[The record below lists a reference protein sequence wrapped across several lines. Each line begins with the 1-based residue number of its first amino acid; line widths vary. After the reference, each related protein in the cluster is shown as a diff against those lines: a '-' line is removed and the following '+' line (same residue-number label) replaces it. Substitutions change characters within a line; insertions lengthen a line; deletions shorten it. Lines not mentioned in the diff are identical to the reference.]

1 MPQARAVKVDIDH
14 EGLDDT
20 TSTTH
25 LSQPAGFPCL
35 RLGQLHRAKG
45 LKRHSL
51 PTALFALLLG
61 AAFARA
67 QAQQGLPADDLPA
80 TFKAPERPTDFD
92 KRVVMVPMRDGVKL
106 YTVIMVPKSAKGA
119 PILLTRTP
127 YNAAARAQR
136 SESGRMIE
144 ALPLSDEGFV
154 EAGYI
159 RVYQD
164 VRGKYGSEGPYLM
177 TPPPVNS
184 GYNPTGADDTT
195 DAWDTIDWLVKNVPE
210 SNGRVGMIGSS
221 YEGFTVVMA
230 LLNPHPALK
239 VAAPESPMVDGW
251 MGDDWFHYG
260 AFRQPNIDYFL
271 GQTSKRGEGVHVP
284 HPGKDDYTNY
294 LRTGS
299 ADAFAKSEGMDQLP
313 GWKVMVDH
321 PAYDGFW
328 QSQALD
334 KLIAKRP
341 LTVPTM
347 WEQGLWDQE
356 DMWGAIHSYRA
367 LKATGTLDSMNFL
380 VMGPWFHSQIN
391 REGRSLG
398 TLTWATDTA
407 AQWRRDVLL
416 PFFNQ
421 YLKPGS
427 PVASTPSVFIYD
439 TGADH
444 WDKPKVF
451 PASCEAGCPVKSMP
465 LYLSAGSSLSLKAPA
480 ETNGAQFDEYVS
492 DPAKPVPYRPR
503 PVDPAD
509 NNGWRTWLV
518 TDQRFVD
525 GRPDVLTYE
534 TEPLTEAIKLSGEPM
549 VHLVASTS
557 GTDSDWVVKLIDV
570 QPDRMA
576 PPVDMSG
583 YELPIATDI
592 FRGRYRTSFEHPEP
606 IKSDEPL
613 PYVFALP
620 MVNHTFLPGHRIM
633 IQVQSTLFPLYD
645 RNPQRYVPNI
655 FTARP
660 EDYQKATQRIWHAP
674 GKASYISLPVVP
686 VDAEHP

>member
-1 MPQARAVKVDIDH
+1 MFAR
-14 EGLDDT
+14 
-20 TSTTH
+20 
-25 LSQPAGFPCL
+25 L
-35 RLGQLHRAKG
+35 RPVCILTL
-45 LKRHSL
+45 
-51 PTALFALLLG
+51 ALALCVSAD
-61 AAFARA
+61 AAFA
-67 QAQQGLPADDLPA
+67 QQKDLPINDVPAD
-80 TFKAPERPTDFD
+80 FKAPAQPSDFE
-92 KRVVMVPMRDGVKL
+92 KRIVMVPMRDGTKL
-106 YTVIMVPKSAKGA
+106 YTVIVVPKGAKGA

-127 YNAAARAQR
+127 YNAAKRAAR
-136 SESGRMIE
+136 SESGKMIE

-154 EAGYI
+154 AAGYI

-164 VRGKYGSEGPYLM
+164 VRGKYGSEGPYNM
-177 TPPPVNS
+177 TPPPVAS
-184 GYNPTGADDTT
+184 GFNPTGADDTM
-195 DAWDTIDWLVKNVPE
+195 DAYDTIDWLVKNVPE

-260 AFRQPNIDYFL
+260 AFRQPNIDYVL
-271 GQTSKRGEGVHVP
+271 GQTSKRGEGVRVP
-284 HPGKDDYTNY
+284 HEGKDEYTNF
-294 LRTGS
+294 LRAGS
-299 ADAFAKSEGMDQLP
+299 ADAFAKAEGMEQLP
-313 GWKVMVDH
+313 YWQVMVQH
-321 PAYDGFW
+321 PSYDKFW

-334 KLIAKRP
+334 KLIPEKP

-367 LKATGTLDSMNFL
+367 LKAKGTPDTMSTL
-380 VMGPWFHSQIN
+380 VMGPWFHSQVN

-398 TLTWATDTA
+398 PLTWATDTT

-421 YLKPGS
+421 YLEPGA
-427 PVASTPSVFIYD
+427 PVADTPPVFIYD

-444 WDKPKVF
+444 WDKPKTF
-451 PASCEAGCPVKSMP
+451 PESCEAGCPVKSTPM
-465 LYLSAGSSLSLKAPA
+465 YLTAGGGLSIGTQVA
-480 ETNGAQFDEYVS
+480 EKGPKFDEYLS
-492 DPAKPVPYRPR
+492 DPMKPVPYRPR
-503 PVDPAD
+503 PVDAAD
-509 NNGWRTWLV
+509 GIGWRTWLV

-534 TEPLTEAIKLSGEPM
+534 TEPLKEAMKLSGEST

-570 QPDRMA
+570 QPDRTA
-576 PPVDMSG
+576 PPTEMNG

-606 IKSDEPL
+606 IKANEPL
-613 PYVFALP
+613 AYTFGLP
-620 MVNHTFLPGHRIM
+620 MVNHTFQPGHRIM
-633 IQVQSTLFPLYD
+633 VQVQSTLFPLYD
-645 RNPQRYVPNI
+645 RNPQHFVPNI
-655 FTARP
+655 FEAKP
-660 EDYQKATQRIWHAP
+660 EDYEKATQRIWHAP
-674 GKASYISLPVVP
+674 GTASYISLPITKI
-686 VDAEHP
+686 DAAPQN